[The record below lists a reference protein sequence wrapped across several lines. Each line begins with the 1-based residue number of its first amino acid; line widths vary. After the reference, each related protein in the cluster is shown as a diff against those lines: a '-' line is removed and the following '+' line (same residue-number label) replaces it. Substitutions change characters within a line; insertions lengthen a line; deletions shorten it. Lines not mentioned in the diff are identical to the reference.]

1 MLIAGI
7 VSEYNPFHLG
17 HAALIKQI
25 RLAGATHVVAAM
37 SGNFVQRGEPAIL
50 SKWARTRQ
58 ALLCGVDLVIEL
70 PLPWALAGAEK
81 FAYGSVSLLDA
92 LGVDL
97 LGFGSECG
105 NIKELQEVAQ
115 ALLSHDFRGELH
127 RELKRGVTFARAR
140 QAAIASHF
148 GETKALL
155 LAEPN
160 NILGIE
166 YLKALHRLDSKISP
180 FTVNRVGAGH
190 NGLTPQSG
198 IASASYIRKL
208 IQTNCECSEFMP
220 KPAADVLTQE
230 LQSGRAPASILRIER
245 AVLAGLRRLEPNQL
259 LSFPDV
265 GEGLENRIY
274 SAVRSATS
282 LGELYDLVK
291 SKRYTHARIRR
302 IILSAFL
309 NLSAA
314 AGEGLPPYLRVIGFN
329 SRGKEIL
336 HTAKSTTK
344 LPIITNSSDILSLD
358 RKSKNM
364 VELEGKSTDLF
375 ALCMPVPSPCGL
387 DLTTGIISI

>member
-17 HAALIKQI
+17 HAALIDQI
-25 RLAGATHVVAAM
+25 RLAGATHIVAAM

-50 SKWARTRQ
+50 SKWARARQ
-58 ALLCGVDLVIEL
+58 ALLCGIDLVIEL

-81 FAYGSVSLLDA
+81 FAYGAVSLLDA
-92 LGVDL
+92 IGVEL

-105 NIKELQEVAQ
+105 NVQELQEVTQ
-115 ALLSHDFRGELH
+115 ALLSPDFREELH

-140 QAAIASHF
+140 QTAIASRF
-148 GETKALL
+148 GNEKALL
-155 LAEPN
+155 LEEPN

-166 YLKALHRLDSKISP
+166 YLKALDRLGSKTKP
-180 FTVNRVGAGH
+180 YTVRRIGAGH
-190 NGLTPQSG
+190 NGQKPQSG
-198 IASASYIRKL
+198 IASASYIRNL
-208 IQTNCECSEFMP
+208 ILNNRECSEFMP

-230 LQSGRAPASILRIER
+230 LQSGSAPVSILRIER
-245 AVLAGLRRLEPNQL
+245 GILASLRSLGPKEL
-259 LSFPDV
+259 LSLPDV

-274 SAVRSATS
+274 SAARNATS
-282 LGELYDLVK
+282 LEELYNLVK

-329 SRGKEIL
+329 ARGKEIL
-336 HTAKSTTK
+336 HTAKLTTK

-358 RKSKNM
+358 RKSRNM

-375 ALCMPVPSPCGL
+375 ALCMPNPSPCGL
-387 DLTTGIISI
+387 DMTTGIISI